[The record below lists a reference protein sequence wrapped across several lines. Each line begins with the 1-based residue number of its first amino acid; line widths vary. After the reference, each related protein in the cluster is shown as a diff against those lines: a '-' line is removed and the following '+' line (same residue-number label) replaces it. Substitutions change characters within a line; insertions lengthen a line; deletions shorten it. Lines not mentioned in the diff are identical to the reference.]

1 MSEPGADGKPVKLY
15 VPRGA
20 AGSPALVFRSGG
32 AAATPAPHGSSPLR
46 ALRSATDEAAE
57 LHAASLAATYA
68 DVTGALPED
77 AADADDGCED
87 NGAPLPSDVDGVRAY
102 FAERQRGVGT
112 GVLARGYAAAD
123 GERRSAFAEAALLG
137 HLRDGDDAALR
148 KVHLNTHEPFC

>member
-1 MSEPGADGKPVKLY
+1 M
-15 VPRGA
+15 
-20 AGSPALVFRSGG
+20 
-32 AAATPAPHGSSPLR
+32 PHPSLR
-46 ALRSATDEAAE
+46 HMQT
-57 LHAASLAATYA
+57 SLARCQKMRRMLTMVAK
-68 DVTGALPED
+68 
-77 AADADDGCED
+77 D

-123 GERRSAFAEAALLG
+123 GERRSAFAEAALLS